1 MEKPLYSVV
10 NILETV
16 KQLATT
22 SLELQKLYLRE
33 KAVSILSK
41 LIKLVISL
49 SLIFFLLLFLNIG
62 IAIWIGRL
70 IQNGYMGFFIVAG
83 FYGLGIFIYLF
94 LFQKWINRAVIK
106 ILTK

>member
-62 IAIWIGRL
+62 
-70 IQNGYMGFFIVAG
+70 MGD
-83 FYGLGIFIYLF
+83 
-94 LFQKWINRAVIK
+94 
-106 ILTK
+106 